1 MPRIMP
7 VHASRKARIHC
18 ESRNKTSVGGKPT
31 TNHKNKIYVSVN
43 PKQKGTFVMRKFVS
57 AVTSLAIAATALSS
71 TMVFNASAADKTI
84 FEFRSNGSN
93 TVEVSA
99 EDIAAGS
106 VSVPVVLYV
115 PASTGFNTASLKM
128 AINGGETIGQYAG
141 QTINGVEHTQYH
153 FGNYGI
159 QIETYVTGEDE
170 GGDYEGFSFPCCLD
184 GGELTGAMGAGYAV
198 YCPTCIFVPSSF
210 NMIYQHSNAVQ
221 SNKNVDSYGAYATNG
236 TTGVTTWDETDSWAY
251 EYGLAEFNL
260 ILPQNLAEGEYVL
273 DIYKDEY
280 VNIASLNLETPVK
293 GKSAVTGVG
302 KVEWESRA
310 LTIKVGDAATTTTS
324 STTSSTTTSSTTTS
338 STTSSTTTSSTTSTD
353 TPIVVD
359 GQLIQVE
366 SATVAP
372 GEEVTLK
379 VTVSGDTGTAGSS
392 LYFLYD
398 EALTLN
404 TIAAGTAYRTD
415 PQVNATVPTTDGKNN
430 VAAFVWA
437 SNRTLTA
444 KDGATLF
451 TMTFTAPTEPGEY
464 NIDLLGDL
472 DLIYDGVHEKF
483 NQVNN
488 LEGEEQPFTVIGGTI
503 TVTGD
508 VDTTTTTTTTVID
521 TTTTTSST
529 TTSSTTSSTTTSS
542 TTTSSTTSLTAP
554 DDGEI
559 FWGDVDCDGD
569 VDIADVVRL
578 NKFNAGN
585 ADVSAQGQLNADCAY
600 DGALDA
606 EDALAIKKY
615 LAHILKYEDLGNQ

>member
-84 FEFRSNGSN
+84 FEFRSGDSN

-106 VSVPVVLYV
+106 VKVPVVLYV

-128 AINGGETIGQYAG
+128 AINGSETIGQYAG

-184 GGELTGAMGAGYAV
+184 GGELTGSMGAGYAL
-198 YCPTCIFVPSSF
+198 YCPTCVFVPSSF

-221 SNKNVDSYGAYATNG
+221 NNKNVDSYGAYATNG

-293 GKSAVTGVG
+293 GKSAVTGVDG
-302 KVEWESRA
+302 TVEWESRA
-310 LTIKVGDAATTTTS
+310 LTIKVGDAATTTTTS
-324 STTSSTTTSSTTTS
+324 STTSSTTTSS

-379 VTVSGDTGTAGSS
+379 VTVSNDAGTAGSS

-404 TIAAGTAYRTD
+404 TIAAGNAYRTD

-464 NIDLLGDL
+464 NIDLLYDL
-472 DLIYDGVHEKF
+472 DLIYDGVNEKF
-483 NQVNN
+483 NQVND
-488 LEGEEQPFTVIGGTI
+488 LEGDEQPFTVIGGTI

-521 TTTTTSST
+521 TTTT
-529 TTSSTTSSTTTSS
+529 SSTTTSS
-542 TTTSSTTSLTAP
+542 TTTSSTTTSTTTSLTTP
-554 DDGEI
+554 DEGEI

-600 DGALDA
+600 DGTLDA